1 MVEPRIGQMYVKLVS
16 EDRDLYKL
24 CRESLN
30 DIPGHAWD
38 ISAVAG
44 QEHDDASDLWLWDYQ
59 PAMVL
64 PEFTSHSPSKHLFL
78 VARNDL
84 TSFRSR
90 ASVDAHI
97 LLKPV
102 TRATLAAPTGPSGL
116 SRRRAEWRS
125 PYPKGRRL
133 GPGVIA
139 DAPTD
144 SGQHAR
150 LKIAPT

>member
-1 MVEPRIGQMYVKLVS
+1 MALRP
-16 EDRDLYKL
+16 
-24 CRESLN
+24 
-30 DIPGHAWD
+30 P
-38 ISAVAG
+38 
-44 QEHDDASDLWLWDYQ
+44 
-59 PAMVL
+59 
-64 PEFTSHSPSKHLFL
+64 
-78 VARNDL
+78 
-84 TSFRSR
+84 SR
-90 ASVDAHI
+90 ASKFAWPKSRYAPVGDAGA
-97 LLKPV
+97 PFV
-102 TRATLAAPTGPSGL
+102 GPRPDSDFFPFPPPERAQVGQRATAPTGPSGL